1 MELIRISDSKLKIML
16 TPMDMRQFELS
27 SDNFYDDSEKMH
39 QSFRLLLDEIRRQS
53 GFEADDHRIS
63 VQYFPSREGG
73 CEMFISNL
81 SPERNKKT
89 CALTP
94 AQGMQPAP
102 RTRGSFSRSFA
113 YRFEGLEALLSVCR
127 RLLPMDYI
135 SASSAYRDDSGK
147 YYLCLAAEYTGERR
161 KIGDFEAEFGNVPPR
176 ADFSAEMKGY
186 FDEKIKS
193 LEKTVRGKIKGG
205 EEYPAELRLLNEYA
219 ERTKK

>member
-27 SDNFYDDSEKMH
+27 TDNFYDDSEKMH
-39 QSFRLLLDEIRRQS
+39 RSFRLLLDEVKRQS

-81 SPERNKKT
+81 SGERERGT

-94 AQGMQPAP
+94 AQEIKPVT
-102 RTRGSFSRSFA
+102 RTRGSFCRSFA
-113 YRFEGLEALLSVCR
+113 YRFEGLDELLSVCR

-135 SASSAYRDDSGK
+135 TASSAYRDDTGR
-147 YYLCLAAEYTGERR
+147 YYLILNTYAASPFAMPEELYFVVEYGSIEN
-161 KIGDFEAEFGNVPPR
+161 A
-176 ADFSAEMKGY
+176 AQ
-186 FDEKIKS
+186 
-193 LEKTVRGKIKGG
+193 
-205 EEYPAELRLLNEYA
+205 LRLYLSEHGAVVCA
-219 ERTKK
+219 EDAVGTLGAIA

>member
-27 SDNFYDDSEKMH
+27 TDNFYDDSEKMH
-39 QSFRLLLDEIRRQS
+39 RSFRLLLDEVRRQS

-81 SPERNKKT
+81 SGERDRGT

-94 AQGMQPAP
+94 AQEIKPVT
-102 RTRGSFSRSFA
+102 RTRGSFCRSFA
-113 YRFEGLEALLSVCR
+113 YRFEGLDELLSVCR

-135 SASSAYRDDSGK
+135 TASSAYRDDTGR
-147 YYLCLAAEYTGERR
+147 YYLILNTYAASPFAMPEELYFVVEYGSIEN
-161 KIGDFEAEFGNVPPR
+161 A
-176 ADFSAEMKGY
+176 AQ
-186 FDEKIKS
+186 
-193 LEKTVRGKIKGG
+193 
-205 EEYPAELRLLNEYA
+205 LRLYLSEHGA
-219 ERTKK
+219 VVCSEDAVGTLGVIA

>member
-1 MELIRISDSKLKIML
+1 MELIRISNSKLKIML

-27 SDNFYDDSEKMH
+27 NDNFYDDSEKMH
-39 QSFRLLLDEIRRQS
+39 RSFRLLLDEVKRQS

-81 SPERNKKT
+81 SGDKENGS

-94 AQGMQPAP
+94 APEMQPAP

-113 YRFEGLEALLSVCR
+113 YRFEGLDELLSVCR

-135 SASSAYRDDSGK
+135 NASSAWQDDTGQ
-147 YYLCLAAEYTGERR
+147 YYLFLNTFSTSPFATPEELYFVVEYGTIEN
-161 KIGDFEAEFGNVPPR
+161 A
-176 ADFSAEMKGY
+176 SQ
-186 FDEKIKS
+186 
-193 LEKTVRGKIKGG
+193 
-205 EEYPAELRLLNEYA
+205 LRLYLA
-219 ERTKK
+219 EHGTVICAENAISTLGGIG

>member
-27 SDNFYDDSEKMH
+27 TDNFYDDSEKMH
-39 QSFRLLLDEIRRQS
+39 RSFRLLLDEVRRQS

-81 SPERNKKT
+81 SGERDRGT

-94 AQGMQPAP
+94 AQEIKPVT
-102 RTRGSFSRSFA
+102 RTRGSFCRSFA
-113 YRFEGLEALLSVCR
+113 YRFEGLDELLSVCR

-135 SASSAYRDDSGK
+135 TASSAYRDDTGR
-147 YYLCLAAEYTGERR
+147 YYLILNTYAASPFAMPEELYFVVEYGSIEN
-161 KIGDFEAEFGNVPPR
+161 A
-176 ADFSAEMKGY
+176 AQ
-186 FDEKIKS
+186 
-193 LEKTVRGKIKGG
+193 
-205 EEYPAELRLLNEYA
+205 LRLYLSEHGTTVCA
-219 ERTKK
+219 EDAVGTLGAIA

>member
-27 SDNFYDDSEKMH
+27 TDNFYDDSEKMH
-39 QSFRLLLDEIRRQS
+39 RSFRLLLDEVKRQS

-81 SPERNKKT
+81 SEERERGT

-94 AQGMQPAP
+94 AQEIKPVT
-102 RTRGSFSRSFA
+102 RTRGSFCRSFA
-113 YRFEGLEALLSVCR
+113 YRFEGLEELLSVCR

-135 SASSAYRDDSGK
+135 TASSAYRDDAGR
-147 YYLCLAAEYTGERR
+147 YYLFINTFAASPFATPDELYFVVEYGSIEN
-161 KIGDFEAEFGNVPPR
+161 A
-176 ADFSAEMKGY
+176 AQ
-186 FDEKIKS
+186 
-193 LEKTVRGKIKGG
+193 
-205 EEYPAELRLLNEYA
+205 LRLYLSEHGAVVCA
-219 ERTKK
+219 EDAVGTLGVIA

>member
-27 SDNFYDDSEKMH
+27 TDNFYDDSEKMH
-39 QSFRLLLDEIRRQS
+39 HSFRLLLDEVRRQS

-81 SPERNKKT
+81 SGERDRGT

-94 AQGMQPAP
+94 AQEIKPVA
-102 RTRGSFSRSFA
+102 RTRGSFCRSFA
-113 YRFEGLEALLSVCR
+113 YRFEGLDELLSVCQ

-135 SASSAYRDDSGK
+135 SESSAYRDDGGR
-147 YYLCLAAEYTGERR
+147 YYLFINTYAASPFATPEELYFVVEYG
-161 KIGDFEAEFGNVPPR
+161 
-176 ADFSAEMKGY
+176 
-186 FDEKIKS
+186 S
-193 LEKTVRGKIKGG
+193 LEN
-205 EEYPAELRLLNEYA
+205 AAQLRLYLA
-219 ERTKK
+219 EHGTVICAEDAVGTLGAIA

>member
-39 QSFRLLLDEIRRQS
+39 RSFRRLFDEVKRQS

-81 SPERNKKT
+81 SGDREKT
-89 CALTP
+89 SCALTP
-94 AQGMQPAP
+94 TPGMHPVT
-102 RTRGSFSRSFA
+102 RTRGSFCRSFA
-113 YRFEGLEALLSVCR
+113 YRFDGLEELLSVCR

-135 SASSAYRDDSGK
+135 SASSAYRDDAGR
-147 YYLCLAAEYTGERR
+147 YYLFLSTFASSPFATPEELYFVVEYG
-161 KIGDFEAEFGNVPPR
+161 
-176 ADFSAEMKGY
+176 
-186 FDEKIKS
+186 S
-193 LEKTVRGKIKGG
+193 LEN
-205 EEYPAELRLLNEYA
+205 ASQLRLYLSEHGMVICA
-219 ERTKK
+219 EDAVGTLGAIG

>member
-1 MELIRISDSKLKIML
+1 MELIRISNSKLKIML

-27 SDNFYDDSEKMH
+27 NDNFYDDSEKMH
-39 QSFRLLLDEIRRQS
+39 RSFRLLLDEVKRQS

-81 SPERNKKT
+81 SGDKENGS

-94 AQGMQPAP
+94 APEMQPAP

-113 YRFEGLEALLSVCR
+113 YRFEGLDELLSVCR

-135 SASSAYRDDSGK
+135 NASSAWQDDTGQ
-147 YYLCLAAEYTGERR
+147 YYLFLNT
-161 KIGDFEAEFGNVPPR
+161 
-176 ADFSAEMKGY
+176 FSASPFATPEELY
-186 FDEKIKS
+186 F
-193 LEKTVRGKIKGG
+193 VV
-205 EEYPAELRLLNEYA
+205 EYGTIENASQLRLYLA
-219 ERTKK
+219 EHGTVICAENAISTLGGIG

>member
-1 MELIRISDSKLKIML
+1 MELIRISNSKLKIML

-27 SDNFYDDSEKMH
+27 NDNFYDDSEKMH
-39 QSFRLLLDEIRRQS
+39 RSFRLLLDEVKRQS

-81 SPERNKKT
+81 SGDKENGS

-94 AQGMQPAP
+94 PPEMQPAP

-113 YRFEGLEALLSVCR
+113 YRFEGLDELLSVCR

-135 SASSAYRDDSGK
+135 NASSAWQDDTGQ
-147 YYLCLAAEYTGERR
+147 YYLFLNTFSTSPFATPEELYFVVEYGTIEN
-161 KIGDFEAEFGNVPPR
+161 A
-176 ADFSAEMKGY
+176 SQ
-186 FDEKIKS
+186 
-193 LEKTVRGKIKGG
+193 
-205 EEYPAELRLLNEYA
+205 LRLYLA
-219 ERTKK
+219 EHGTVICAENAISTLGGIG

>member
-27 SDNFYDDSEKMH
+27 TDNFYDNSEKMH
-39 QSFRLLLDEIRRQS
+39 RSFRLLLDEVRRQS

-81 SPERNKKT
+81 SADKDKST

-94 AQGMQPAP
+94 AQEMQPAP

-113 YRFEGLEALLSVCR
+113 YRFERLEELLSVCQ
-127 RLLPMDYI
+127 RLLQRDYI
-135 SASSAYRDDSGK
+135 TASSAWRDDAGR
-147 YYLCLAAEYTGERR
+147 YYLILNTFTASPFATPEELYFVVEYGRLENAAQ
-161 KIGDFEAEFGNVPPR
+161 
-176 ADFSAEMKGY
+176 
-186 FDEKIKS
+186 
-193 LEKTVRGKIKGG
+193 
-205 EEYPAELRLLNEYA
+205 LRLYLSEHGAVVCA
-219 ERTKK
+219 EDAVGTLGAIG

>member
-27 SDNFYDDSEKMH
+27 TDSFYDDSEKMH
-39 QSFRLLLDEIRRQS
+39 RSFRLLLEEVRRQS

-81 SPERNKKT
+81 SGERERGT

-94 AQGMQPAP
+94 AQEIKPVT
-102 RTRGSFSRSFA
+102 RTRGSFCRSFA
-113 YRFEGLEALLSVCR
+113 YRFEWLDELLSVCR

-135 SASSAYRDDSGK
+135 TASSAYRDDAGR
-147 YYLCLAAEYTGERR
+147 YYLFINTFAASPFATPEELYFVVEYGSIEN
-161 KIGDFEAEFGNVPPR
+161 A
-176 ADFSAEMKGY
+176 AQ
-186 FDEKIKS
+186 
-193 LEKTVRGKIKGG
+193 
-205 EEYPAELRLLNEYA
+205 LRLYLSEHGAVVCA
-219 ERTKK
+219 EDAVGTLGVIA